1 MKKEGIITTKEMKGA
16 ILRSGYLLE
25 QRVEPI
31 LEKAGYA
38 VTTNAAYPDPFTG
51 KSREIDIEALS
62 ASKISRDFD
71 FIFPYLICECE
82 NNHQPLVFFIKDSPI
97 SFLFYEEVK
106 SAGIPS
112 KFIES
117 KISTKHGYSIKG
129 KKSYI
134 GLSDFLNFKKYHH
147 YCKGPVSTQ
156 YCTFTR
162 KNIQSPWIAFHSEI
176 QHDSLTN
183 LVFALEAKIDE
194 YYDSYILP
202 RENEEDNINIEVFYP
217 VLILQSDLYSAQIIK
232 GKLELKKNNH
242 IQYRKEYFSKE
253 KQTTYQID
261 VILESFL
268 PKYIKMIDKEMED
281 AKKILKRKIKIV
293 RESIEDLTEIARKK
307 KGGETF
313 RDIFEF

>member
-1 MKKEGIITTKEMKGA
+1 MKKESIVTTKEMKGA

-31 LEKAGYA
+31 LEKTGYV

-62 ASKISRDFD
+62 AFKISRDFD
-71 FIFPYLICECE
+71 FIFLYLICECE
-82 NNHQPLVFFIKDSPI
+82 NNHQPLVFFIKDSLI

-112 KFIES
+112 QFIER
-117 KISTKHGYSIKG
+117 KISTKNGYELKG
-129 KKSYI
+129 RKSYI
-134 GLSDFLNFKKYHH
+134 GLSNFLNFEKYHH

-162 KNIQSPWIAFHSEI
+162 KNIQNPWIAFHSEI
-176 QHDSLTN
+176 QHDSFTN

-194 YYDSYILP
+194 YYKSYTLP
-202 RENEEDNINIEVFYP
+202 RKNEKDNINIGVFYP
-217 VLILQSDLYSAQIIK
+217 VLILQGDLYSAQIKK
-232 GKLELKKNNH
+232 GKLELKKSKH

-261 VILESFL
+261 VISESFL
-268 PKYIKMIDKEMED
+268 PKYLKMVDKEMED

-307 KGGETF
+307 KKGETF
-313 RDIFEF
+313 REIFEF